1 LHRIPVSTLA
11 SVGVAGHLHLELTV
25 TPADRDDQS
34 MDRVGLALIL
44 AADGSA
50 SVSFE
55 EFNLI
60 AGGMAAAL
68 RDPDVIAGLTAGG
81 ALLAVLL
88 FSGAADQ
95 DLVIGWTRIA
105 TPQDLTAF
113 ADRVDSMPRALRPG
127 LTAIGDA
134 LAAAE
139 TIFATL
145 PTTAAR
151 RVIDVAADGAANDGL
166 NPAPIRDRLV
176 AEGVVINGLC
186 VLHEEPDLVAVFT
199 REVIGGPGSFALPC
213 VDYAGF
219 AAAQRMKLLRELVA

>member
-1 LHRIPVSTLA
+1 MK
-11 SVGVAGHLHLELTV
+11 
-25 TPADRDDQS
+25 Q
-34 MDRVGLALIL
+34 VGLALIL

-68 RDPDVIAGLTAGG
+68 RDPDVIAGLTSAG

-88 FSGAADQ
+88 FSGADAQ
-95 DLVIGWTRIA
+95 DVVIGWTRIA
-105 TPQDLTAF
+105 TPPDLAAF
-113 ADRVDSMPRALRPG
+113 AGRVESMPRALRPG

-139 TIFATL
+139 RLFTGL
-145 PTTAAR
+145 PAPAAR
-151 RVIDVAADGAANDGL
+151 RVIDIAADGRANDGL
-166 NPAPIRDRLV
+166 DPALIRDRLV
-176 AEGVVINGLC
+176 AGGVVINGLC

-199 REVIGGPGSFALPC
+199 REVIGGPGAFALPC

>member
-1 LHRIPVSTLA
+1 MK
-11 SVGVAGHLHLELTV
+11 
-25 TPADRDDQS
+25 Q
-34 MDRVGLALIL
+34 VGLALIL

-68 RDPDVIAGLTAGG
+68 RDPDVIAGLTSAG
-81 ALLAVLL
+81 ALLAVL
-88 FSGAADQ
+88 FSGADAQ
-95 DLVIGWTRIA
+95 DVVIGWTRIA
-105 TPQDLTAF
+105 TPPDLAAF
-113 ADRVDSMPRALRPG
+113 AGRVESMPRALRPG

-139 TIFATL
+139 RLFTSL
-145 PTTAAR
+145 PAPAAR
-151 RVIDVAADGAANDGL
+151 RVIDIAADGRANDGL
-166 NPAPIRDRLV
+166 DPALIRDRLV
-176 AEGVVINGLC
+176 AGGVVINGLC

-199 REVIGGPGSFALPC
+199 REVIGGPGAFALPC

>member
-11 SVGVAGHLHLELTV
+11 SIEDAGHLHLELSV
-25 TPADRDDQS
+25 TLAAKDDQS

-68 RDPDVIAGLTAGG
+68 RDPDVVAGLTSGG
-81 ALLAVLL
+81 AMLAVLL
-88 FSGAADQ
+88 FSGAGDQ

-105 TPQDLTAF
+105 TPPDLAAF
-113 ADRVDSMPRALRPG
+113 ADRVDAMPRALRPG

-134 LAAAE
+134 LVAAE
-139 TIFATL
+139 RIFTTL
-145 PTTAAR
+145 PAPAAR
-151 RVIDVAADGAANDGL
+151 RIIDIAADGSANDGL
-166 NPAPIRDRLV
+166 DPAPVRDRLV
-176 AEGVVINGLC
+176 AEGIVINGLC

-199 REVIGGPGSFALPC
+199 REVIGGPGAFALPC

-219 AAAQRMKLLRELVA
+219 AAAQRMKLLREMVA

>member
-1 LHRIPVSTLA
+1 MPPTQ
-11 SVGVAGHLHLELTV
+11 
-25 TPADRDDQS
+25 P
-34 MDRVGLALIL
+34 GLALIL

-55 EFNLI
+55 EFGLI

-88 FSGAADQ
+88 FSGETEQ
-95 DLVIGWTRIA
+95 DVVIPWTPIA
-105 TPQDLTAF
+105 TAPDLAAF
-113 ADRVDSMPRALRPG
+113 ATLVEDMPRILRPG

-139 TIFATL
+139 HLFTHL
-145 PTTAAR
+145 PAPVR
-151 RVIDVAADGAANDGL
+151 RMIIDVAADGRANDGQDTV
-166 NPAPIRDRLV
+166 PVRDRLV
-176 AEGVVINGLC
+176 AAGITINGLC
-186 VLHEEPDLVAVFT
+186 VLHDEPDLVATFT
-199 REVIGGPGSFALPC
+199 REVIGGPGAFALPC
-213 VDYAGF
+213 PNYAAF